1 MHLITEKV
9 KSMIPK
15 IYGCTTYPSQQNKKD
30 QLSQPAFSSL
40 SKWVRG
46 EKYIKTVGREG
57 EKEFLD
63 GTASTIEYLLKKGIC
78 FIEKNGLSTIH
89 QDDLTIE
96 ISKNRLDKKL
106 LCTVKWE
113 DFKTKKLNKIYV
125 LKEEPDFH
133 QYSILKELSTY
144 TYDSKKCF
152 NA

>member
-1 MHLITEKV
+1 
-9 KSMIPK
+9 MIPK
-15 IYGCTTYPSQQNKKD
+15 IYGFTTYPSQQNKKD

-46 EKYIKTVGREG
+46 EKYIKNIGLEG

-63 GTASTIEYLLKKGIC
+63 SATSMIEYLLKKGIC
-78 FIEKNGLSTIH
+78 FIEKNGISTIH
-89 QDDLTIE
+89 NDELTIE
-96 ISKNRLDKKL
+96 ISKNRPDKKL
-106 LCTVKWE
+106 LCTAKWE
-113 DFKTKKLNKIYV
+113 DFNTKKLDQIYV

-133 QYSILKELSTY
+133 QYSILSDLSTF